1 MKSHASTRSLYCLL
15 VIVCFLFSPIGMQQ
29 ADAQLFKKLFKK
41 KNKTERKTT
50 VQADGID
57 DALQLPL
64 ADIATADNA
73 NNRNAF
79 MGIPIGIK
87 ADRFEQQLLEKG
99 FTERKNEGKQTAK
112 TYAYEGDVYGAPAVV
127 TLAVSEQ
134 TARAYAVDVEEPTL
148 YPNVQAV
155 RKRFETLKTELQK
168 VYGPGFADN
177 QGEAYTIQSRLGTV
191 VLHYERSS
199 LSNTYTIGF
208 QLDDAKAYAKAYQEM
223 EDKEYESAPR
233 TIEGGLAD
241 ACRHT
246 DLVGLG
252 VLLLQNR
259 TLAQAKTILQQYG
272 YAIGKM
278 SARLLPASFAM
289 GDYTAS
295 ASLARRRQ
303 AITAITLTATDDAA
317 DVRKDLATYGFTTT
331 DDKTFRQGRMTVILS
346 ADKQGRVV
354 LTMK

>member
-15 VIVCFLFSPIGMQQ
+15 VIAYFLFSPMVAQQ

-41 KNKTERKTT
+41 KNKTEKKATT
-50 VQADGID
+50 KADGID

-79 MGIPIGIK
+79 LGIPVGIK
-87 ADRFEQQLLEKG
+87 ADRFEKLLLEQG
-99 FTERKNEGKQTAK
+99 FSERKAEGKQTAK
-112 TYAYEGDVYGAPAVV
+112 SYVYEGDVYGAPAVV

-134 TARAYAVDVEEPTL
+134 TGRAYAVDVEEHTL
-148 YPNVQAV
+148 YPNEQAV
-155 RKRFETLKTELQK
+155 KQRFQMLKGELQK
-168 VYGPGFADN
+168 VYGPGYVDN
-177 QGEAYTIQSRLGTV
+177 QGEAYTIQTRLGTV

-199 LSNTYTIGF
+199 LSSTYTIGF
-208 QLDDAKAYAKAYQEM
+208 QLDDAKAYEKAYQEM
-223 EDKEYESAPR
+223 EDKEYETAPR
-233 TIEGGLAD
+233 PITDGLAE

-252 VLLLQNR
+252 VLLLQHR
-259 TLAQAKTILQQYG
+259 TVAKAQGVLRQYG
-272 YAIGKM
+272 YTLGK
-278 SARLLPASFAM
+278 ANAKQVPASFKM
-289 GDYTAS
+289 GDYTAT
-295 ASLARRRQ
+295 ATLARRRQ
-303 AITAITLTATDDAA
+303 AVNSITITATDDAA
-317 DVRKDLATYGFTTT
+317 AVRKDLGTYGFTTT
-331 DDKTFRQGRMTVILS
+331 DDKTYRQGKMAITVG